1 MNEII
6 LSGTKASEPV
16 FDHEIFGEKFYT
28 FFMNVERQSGY
39 VDVLPIT
46 VSEYL
51 LPKIADKLTVLGNVR
66 TFNKHEGEKNHLI
79 ISVFAKDITEYQG
92 VDENHFYCDGYI
104 CKEPAFRVTPLGRK
118 ITDLLIAINRAYG
131 KSDYIPS
138 ICWGR
143 LAGFMSYRQVGDGF
157 HFEGRLQSRKY
168 TKDDEIKV
176 AYEFSIM
183 KVEELNE

>member
-6 LSGTKASEPV
+6 LSGTKASEPI
-16 FDHEIFGEKFYT
+16 FDHEICGEKFYT
-28 FFMNVERQSGY
+28 FFISVERKSGY
-39 VDVLPIT
+39 LDVLPVIA
-46 VSEYL
+46 SEYL

-66 TFNKHEGEKNHLI
+66 TFNKHEGEKSHLI

-104 CKEPAFRVTPLGRK
+104 CKEPVFRETPLGRK

-143 LAGFMSYRQVGDGF
+143 LAGFMSYRQVGDGL
-157 HFEGRLQSRKY
+157 HFEGRLQSREY

>member
-16 FDHEIFGEKFYT
+16 FSHEIHGEKFYT
-28 FFMNVERQSGY
+28 FFINVERKSENL
-39 VDVLPIT
+39 DILPVT

-79 ISVFAKDITEYQG
+79 ISVFAMDIVEYQG
-92 VDENHFYCDGYI
+92 IDENHFYCDGFL
-104 CKEPAFRVTPLGRK
+104 CKAPNYRETPLGRK
-118 ITDLLIAINRAYG
+118 ITDLIIAINRAYG

-143 LAGFMSYRQVGDGF
+143 LAGFMAYRQVGDGL
-157 HFEGRLQSRKY
+157 HFEGRLQSREY

>member
-6 LSGTKASEPV
+6 LSGTKASEPI
-16 FDHEIFGEKFYT
+16 FDHEIWGEKFYT
-28 FFMNVERQSGY
+28 FFISVERKSGY
-39 VDVLPIT
+39 VDVLPVT
-46 VSEYL
+46 ASEYL
-51 LPKIADKLTVLGNVR
+51 LPKIVDKLTVLGNVR
-66 TFNKHEGEKNHLI
+66 TFNKHDADKNHLI
-79 ISVFAKDITEYQG
+79 VSVFARDIVDYQG
-92 VDENHFYCDGYI
+92 IDENHFYCDGFL
-104 CKEPAFRVTPLGRK
+104 CKAPNYRETPLGRR
-118 ITDLLIAINRAYG
+118 ITDLIIAINRAYG

-143 LAGFMSYRQVGDGF
+143 LASFMSYKQVGESF
-157 HFEGRLQSRKY
+157 HFEGRLQSREY